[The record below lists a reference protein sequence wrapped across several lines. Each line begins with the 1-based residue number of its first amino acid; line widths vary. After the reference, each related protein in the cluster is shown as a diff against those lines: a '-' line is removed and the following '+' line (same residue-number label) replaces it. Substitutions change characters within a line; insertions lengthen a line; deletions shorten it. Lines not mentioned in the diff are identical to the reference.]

1 MNIRKSA
8 LGFVMF
14 FSLMP
19 LCIFGVVSIYEMNR
33 KIDSMTEC
41 NLRAVSENQITNIQ
55 KFAANRNSEMEK
67 VASYDLTKEAIKYSL
82 GESDETVDERY
93 LDNLL
98 EEQKKYGTF
107 VASISVLDKNFS
119 VVGSSEKYTTS
130 ETSQLKNADT
140 KFHAGTF
147 IMGDVYERQTDDGLK
162 RVVPAYIGV
171 YEKSE
176 LIGYISEEL
185 DTTYFDELRLNMDSL
200 SSGTF
205 YLLDGNNSI
214 ITAGKTTQKNSLTE
228 FVTKSADRS
237 DFQKKWNAIDR
248 EANPRGE
255 IYYKYNGEQY
265 ITYYSNVENSNWTV
279 RVTENLTA
287 QKKDMMS
294 YKLLWVILFV
304 FFAVGTVIVQILT
317 TRKFLQPIE
326 SAMDVFAK
334 IKETQDYSLR
344 IPVKSKDEM
353 GQLSQSINELLAYT
367 EKEKMYEKMEQD
379 KLKQQAESDPL
390 TGVKNKKAI
399 EQYVEETVAYSDE
412 NKTPVAIGFLDIDDF
427 RNFNTNY
434 GHQVG
439 DDVICYVAK
448 RLQENI
454 SGEVGRIGGDE
465 FVFCYAGAIG
475 DEKMKADAARILKLL
490 QENYINPESK
500 EQIPVTGSLGIVMAK
515 EGGMDYTDLVRI
527 ADKAMYE
534 AKNAGK
540 NSYVV
545 KVV

>member
-214 ITAGKTTQKNSLTE
+214 ITAGKATQKKSLTE

-248 EANPRGE
+248 ETNPRGE

-448 RLQENI
+448 TLQENI

-500 EQIPVTGSLGIVMAK
+500 EQIPITGSLGIVMAK